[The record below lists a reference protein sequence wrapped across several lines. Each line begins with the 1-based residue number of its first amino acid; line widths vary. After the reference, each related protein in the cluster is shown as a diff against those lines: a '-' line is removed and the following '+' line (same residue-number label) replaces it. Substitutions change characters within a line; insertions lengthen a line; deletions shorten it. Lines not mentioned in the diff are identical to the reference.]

1 MPIVDNANK
10 LAYLFFDIHDQNLSN
25 WHFCGVFFVQITLFF
40 TEIQKQFYLFHFIYE
55 PHIYIN
61 LYWLNKQGLP
71 TWEAVISEHL
81 DLERQYRFEQHI
93 PLKIITAVSRS
104 KDF

>member
-10 LAYLFFDIHDQNLSN
+10 LSHLFFDNHDQNLSN
-25 WHFCGVFFVQITLFF
+25 WHFVGFFSYKLRFF

-55 PHIYIN
+55 PLIYIN
-61 LYWLNKQGLP
+61 LYCLNKRGLP
-71 TWEAVISEHL
+71 IWEAVIEEHL
-81 DLERQYRFEQHI
+81 DSERQYRFEQHI
-93 PLKIITAVSRS
+93 PLKIISAESRS